1 MKRSLVIIIMLG
13 LFLSACGQNRQEQIA
28 QQDSRHD
35 DVVKEDD
42 VKTEIPETLPE
53 EKNG

>member
-42 VKTEIPETLPE
+42 VQKYRKLCRRK
-53 EKNG
+53 KNG